1 MRCSYS
7 ATFMGVSVKK
17 GFLNILMCWDLQW
30 LREKKAFYSLSALGF
45 REGQV
50 LGAKRKLPR
59 GEAPSDLSLAMGRG
73 PSPLCMQL

>member
-17 GFLNILMCWDLQW
+17 GFLNILICGDLQR

-45 REGQV
+45 GKGQV
-50 LGAKRKLPR
+50 LGAKRRLPH
-59 GEAPSDLSLAMGRG
+59 EKTPVPSHG
-73 PSPLCMQL
+73 

>member
-30 LREKKAFYSLSALGF
+30 LREKKAFYSLSSLGE
-45 REGQV
+45 EGLWGQGGDSSMRRLLV
-50 LGAKRKLPR
+50 ICP
-59 GEAPSDLSLAMGRG
+59 
-73 PSPLCMQL
+73 